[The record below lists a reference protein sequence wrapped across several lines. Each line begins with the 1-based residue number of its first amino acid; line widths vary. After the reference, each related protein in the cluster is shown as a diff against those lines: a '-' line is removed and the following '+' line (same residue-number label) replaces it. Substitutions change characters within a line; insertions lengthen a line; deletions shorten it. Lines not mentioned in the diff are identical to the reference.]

1 MGGAKDTG
9 PPGTDLCFT
18 TEPPE
23 VQLKCDELEKQKKD
37 SDSHCAALEKEKKD
51 IVDYLKHSV
60 LEKEDEAQELSERLE
75 SQRQAS
81 DQAREALR
89 LQHERLRQEL
99 RARIEE
105 LTGEN
110 GTLAT
115 RLAVLE
121 EFQEQKEQL
130 MSNMA
135 SLEKQL
141 VSLKEEHKA
150 DVHSLEMKALLE
162 KRSLEKEMESHAA
175 ATAAQL
181 GHLVDQRVPEA
192 TRRALRENAEA
203 SARCGQLSEQ
213 AHALMKENAALR
225 DRKSQ
230 LAVDVDIL
238 EQMLGELSRKSCV
251 RKKVMEQLTEKCR
264 QLQTELELCRQEH
277 RQLHA
282 KHKLALARTETL
294 RFTEFIEFIR
304 SYRALDSSYPR
315 SRSFKGVQEQCRESR
330 AEASQLEAELLEERR
345 MRSRM
350 KSVTQEAAVTVR
362 RALMEASDVGV
373 VPWKQLM
380 LRLLVVLDGPT
391 LGNFSAE
398 EPAEPQTSD
407 AAAAGPGD
415 LGLAPPSPPPKH
427 SVSGSGRG
435 FVLPLHRKPSGQKTS
450 ISVHPSDSAIRLET
464 FRHLVNRRK

>member
-1 MGGAKDTG
+1 K
-9 PPGTDLCFT
+9 
-18 TEPPE
+18 
-23 VQLKCDELEKQKKD
+23 LKCDELEKQKKD

-162 KRSLEKEMESHAA
+162 KRRLKEMESHAA

-315 SRSFKGVQEQCRESR
+315 SRSFKGVQG
-330 AEASQLEAELLEERR
+330 
-345 MRSRM
+345 
-350 KSVTQEAAVTVR
+350 K
-362 RALMEASDVGV
+362 
-373 VPWKQLM
+373 
-380 LRLLVVLDGPT
+380 
-391 LGNFSAE
+391 
-398 EPAEPQTSD
+398 
-407 AAAAGPGD
+407 
-415 LGLAPPSPPPKH
+415 
-427 SVSGSGRG
+427 
-435 FVLPLHRKPSGQKTS
+435 
-450 ISVHPSDSAIRLET
+450 
-464 FRHLVNRRK
+464 